1 MAVDVRNN
9 NNRNSAGTSIVVSNF
24 FQLLTPKCKKRLF
37 LQLYVAEP
45 IAATAI
51 PYVLS
56 RMLAANP
63 GH

>member
-1 MAVDVRNN
+1 MAVDVRSN
-9 NNRNSAGTSIVVSNF
+9 NNRSSAGTFIVVSNF
-24 FQLLTPKCKKRLF
+24 FELLTAKRLF
-37 LQLYVAEP
+37 RQLYAAEP